1 MDLRAKMLAQSI
13 IWSFVITAF
22 ILVLFAMIFQS
33 PDTESEKFKVIDQ
46 YQGCDLI
53 RYTDPWGSR
62 YHYFLHCK

>member
-1 MDLRAKMLAQSI
+1 MDLRAKMLAQGI
-13 IWSFVITAF
+13 LWGFVITAF
-22 ILVLFAMIFQS
+22 ILILFAMIFQS
-33 PDTESEKFKVIDQ
+33 PDTESKKFKVIDQ